1 MAYKFQMG
9 DARLSGSVRQEGT
22 IRADQKISS
31 SADLYGLQLRTGGTV
46 RIDSAGALSN
56 ISTISQTGGTVTLDG
71 VVDAAINLGNDS
83 FYYRD
88 NDDNGRM
95 KRDTVADVMGL
106 VAGDGLAASSGVLS
120 VSVDDSGIEINS
132 DTLRLKDNG
141 VTLAKMA
148 GITRGSIIL
157 GDASGDPSL
166 LAKGTAA
173 QFLQSDGTDPSYVS
187 ISGDATVAAGGALT
201 IANDAVES
209 GMLNDNVISG
219 QTELAADGLAAADEM
234 MISDGGTLKK
244 IGVDTLF
251 TDGPGLLGAAAVDVA
266 ADHFMFLDGGATGD
280 AKTESGA
287 DLMTAIA
294 GAGLKS
300 DAGVLEVR
308 VSGSIVRSS
317 DKLGISGSIAGA
329 GLGYGG
335 GVNSINAL
343 SVTVDDSSIEVNS
356 DALRVKA
363 AGITDA
369 MLNDD
374 VATGLAGVGLSAAS
388 GVMALDLNELDA
400 EAIASGD
407 FLAFVDSTDNGTHKE
422 TVDDLATLFA
432 GDGLS
437 ASSAVLAV
445 NVDDSSIE
453 TNSDA
458 LRVKALGVT
467 NAMLA
472 GSIAD
477 SKLLQITAGDKVAG
491 SAVQLSTTSAI
502 EDSTG
507 LRLKSTVAGVGLSMA
522 SQVMALDLNELS
534 AGAIASGD
542 SLAFVD
548 ANDSNNSK
556 KETVDDLA
564 TLFAGNGLSAASAV
578 MAVDLNELAAATVNV
593 ANDSIAIIDFDASN
607 GSRKESIVD
616 FVTAIAGAGLS
627 ATSGQLSVQGNAVAS
642 FGDEDATAA
651 EGFNYGTATL
661 TANRTVTLPA
671 APSVGD
677 VVHIKAPPSL
687 GGFNLIIAKAGTH
700 TIDGATEVRIE
711 SGDGAVSLV
720 YAVANKWKLF

>member
-280 AKTESGA
+280 AKTESVV

-294 GAGLKS
+294 GTGRKA

-308 VSGSIVRSS
+308 VSGSIVRSN
-317 DKLGISGSIAGA
+317 DKLGISGSIAGD
-329 GLGYGG
+329 GLAYAG

-343 SVTVDDSSIEVNS
+343 SVNVDGSSIE
-356 DALRVKA
+356 L
-363 AGITDA
+363 
-369 MLNDD
+369 
-374 VATGLAGVGLSAAS
+374 
-388 GVMALDLNELDA
+388 
-400 EAIASGD
+400 
-407 FLAFVDSTDNGTHKE
+407 
-422 TVDDLATLFA
+422 
-432 GDGLS
+432 
-437 ASSAVLAV
+437 
-445 NVDDSSIE
+445 
-453 TNSDA
+453 NSDA

-477 SKLLQITAGDKVAG
+477 SKLLQITTGDKVAG
-491 SAVQLSTTSAI
+491 SAVQLAGTSAF

-507 LRLKSTVAGVGLSMA
+507 LRLKAATAGLGLSMT
-522 SQVMALDLNELS
+522 SQVMALDLNELQ
-534 AGAIASGD
+534 AEVIASGD
-542 SLAFVD
+542 FLAFVD
-548 ANDSNNSK
+548 STDNGTH
-556 KETVDDLA
+556 KESVDDLA

-607 GSRKESIVD
+607 GSRKESIAD
-616 FVTAIAGAGLS
+616 FVAGIAGAGLS

-642 FGDEDATAA
+642 FGDEDAPAA

-677 VVHIKAPPSL
+677 VIHIKAPPSL

>member
-280 AKTESGA
+280 AKTESVA

-300 DAGVLEVR
+300 DADVLEVR

-343 SVTVDDSSIEVNS
+343 SVNVDDSSIEVNS

-477 SKLLQITAGDKVAG
+477 SKLLQITTGDKVAG
-491 SAVQLSTTSAI
+491 SAVQLAGTSAF

-507 LRLKSTVAGVGLSMA
+507 LRLKAATAGLGLSMT
-522 SQVMALDLNELS
+522 SQVMALDLNELQ
-534 AGAIASGD
+534 AEVIASGD
-542 SLAFVD
+542 FLAFVD
-548 ANDSNNSK
+548 STDNGTH
-556 KETVDDLA
+556 KESVDDLA